1 MAKLDVQPV
10 KKQKAKKRKNSCVEH
25 EDEVANKS
33 LILENTT
40 PHDTEVVTV
49 NHEQGVSKKTKK
61 RKNKEK
67 GAVKEKRSKSHKTV
81 DSGEDDE
88 QHEVEQHDNDEDND
102 DDDGTIEPTLEQLK
116 ESEKPENTLAIV
128 TGRQKKKQKH
138 QKLLEAQKEHS
149 MEKERQRNEE
159 YLKKWKHCR
168 EDWKFEKLR
177 QISIQQSMFDENILS
192 TEYWNIALEYLAGS
206 KGAAKDKV
214 IKMAN
219 DVIDEVDKQC
229 EAKET
234 EEQRQQ
240 LVNSVK
246 YQRARDLLQI
256 FD

>member
-1 MAKLDVQPV
+1 M
-10 KKQKAKKRKNSCVEH
+10 
-25 EDEVANKS
+25 
-33 LILENTT
+33 
-40 PHDTEVVTV
+40 
-49 NHEQGVSKKTKK
+49 
-61 RKNKEK
+61 
-67 GAVKEKRSKSHKTV
+67 
-81 DSGEDDE
+81 
-88 QHEVEQHDNDEDND
+88 
-102 DDDGTIEPTLEQLK
+102 K

-234 EEQRQQ
+234 EEERQQ

-246 YQRARDLLQI
+246 YQRGRDLLQI